1 MLLALPTWSKSMLSR
16 LLASTWMF
24 DSPPLGVVY
33 DSWKSLFSVWFAQLE
48 SMLWAFIQAEYL
60 IEDTLESTNDSLDEF
75 ALVIADL
82 LLGTYICIFS
92 KTSLE
97 SARLDMAKGIVK
109 EFIFTISLLDT
120 AIQDGSMRER
130 SNLRV
135 HIVIFLY
142 KFWWE
147 FLDN

>member
-1 MLLALPTWSKSMLSR
+1 
-16 LLASTWMF
+16 
-24 DSPPLGVVY
+24 
-33 DSWKSLFSVWFAQLE
+33 
-48 SMLWAFIQAEYL
+48 MLWAFIQAEYL

-142 KFWWE
+142 KF
-147 FLDN
+147 